1 MRRFSVS
8 CVAADVKLCGPNTL
22 VRRVELPA
30 SDGIV
35 SPPLTFAARLIA
47 SLFLM
52 STSSLADEIRRQVRH
67 TLTDQGADAGATLC
81 ESILVRGGFLC
92 GRRFELD
99 GFSAIWFVEERQ
111 LKYFDR
117 SGTVFDIAR
126 AGETAA
132 LRRAA

>member
-1 MRRFSVS
+1 
-8 CVAADVKLCGPNTL
+8 
-22 VRRVELPA
+22 
-30 SDGIV
+30 
-35 SPPLTFAARLIA
+35 
-47 SLFLM
+47 M

-67 TLTDQGADAGATLC
+67 ALTEQGANAAATLC

-117 SGTVFDIAR
+117 AGTVVDIAR
-126 AGETAA
+126 AGEAFP